1 MKFKKN
7 TTSNNNNNDTNNNTN
22 SLSAAATPTLG
33 VKEVLPHH
41 ILSAQFSSPAYILF
55 SIIYFSRLHLIF
67 ASPSYVLCSLLLF
80 MWPPDVAT
88 GLVATALQQLV
99 SAEVSQDQ
107 GARPGHD
114 VKLSPAAATAQV
126 SPDAVPQ
133 PGAALLVS
141 EEVSQDRGNMD
152 PSN

>member
-1 MKFKKN
+1 M
-7 TTSNNNNNDTNNNTN
+7 
-22 SLSAAATPTLG
+22 
-33 VKEVLPHH
+33 
-41 ILSAQFSSPAYILF
+41 FS
-55 SIIYFSRLHLIF
+55 
-67 ASPSYVLCSLLLF
+67 SPSYVLFLISYSLLHLCSLLLF

>member
-1 MKFKKN
+1 M
-7 TTSNNNNNDTNNNTN
+7 
-22 SLSAAATPTLG
+22 
-33 VKEVLPHH
+33 
-41 ILSAQFSSPAYILF
+41 Q
-55 SIIYFSRLHLIF
+55 
-67 ASPSYVLCSLLLF
+67 
-80 MWPPDVAT
+80 PPDVAT

-107 GARPGHD
+107 GSRPGHD